1 MLEGVEAAAAEADG
15 LAAGV
20 EGAAASSGVAAPVG
34 RLVDGVAGLGAAE
47 GAAWPAISNW
57 SALSPA
63 DQRGGVALALPPGA
77 GVVAPVFAVTLFAKL
92 CAAEVAESSASPS
105 EEEVV
110 SSWVTPDG
118 RIGALAGRFSHAK
131 ENVMSFEAP
140 LSGAA

>member
-1 MLEGVEAAAAEADG
+1 VLEGVEAAAAEADG

-20 EGAAASSGVAAPVG
+20 EGAAASSGFAAPVG
-34 RLVDGVAGLGAAE
+34 RLVDGVAGL

-77 GVVAPVFAVTLFAKL
+77 GVVAPVFAVTLFVKL
-92 CAAEVAESSASPS
+92 RAAEVAESSASPS

-110 SSWVTPDG
+110 SSWVTPDC